1 MFAELKQNERGI
13 AQSACTTEYNYGL
26 NQNKLPRANAKI
38 FVSSAITPHEQRI
51 KLVET

>member
-1 MFAELKQNERGI
+1 MCYISMIVFNTLITYAN
-13 AQSACTTEYNYGL
+13 TEYNYGL

-38 FVSSAITPHEQRI
+38 FVSSAITPHEQRV